1 MSSHDELIDLLPEY
15 EFGGLTADQRRSI
28 EIHLTTCEE
37 CKADLA
43 LWQMVASATRQSVLV
58 IPAPQGILERAL
70 VQLRAGHHRTGMMRQ
85 GWVLLRSQLPL
96 VRHEIWPAS
105 AAIMIIGFIAS
116 ILVGKEA
123 IIQALAPMVAAASI
137 AMVFG
142 PGNDPACELM
152 GSVPTSPRQVLLAR
166 LSIVFGYNFL
176 LALLASVCLLP
187 VFPKIFLP
195 ELIMSWLAPM
205 TFISAL
211 ALFLSI
217 YFGTEN
223 AIITAYTLWILKYA
237 VRGAFSI
244 QLIRP
249 EAGLAS
255 ILTGYSQLWQQPV
268 ALFIAAGFL
277 LIGAV
282 WFAGKMEYQS
292 MDLA

>member
-1 MSSHDELIDLLPEY
+1 
-15 EFGGLTADQRRSI
+15 
-28 EIHLTTCEE
+28 
-37 CKADLA
+37 
-43 LWQMVASATRQSVLV
+43 
-58 IPAPQGILERAL
+58 
-70 VQLRAGHHRTGMMRQ
+70 MMHQ

-116 ILVGKEA
+116 ILVGKEV

-142 PGNDPACELM
+142 PENDPACELM
-152 GSVPTSPRQVLLAR
+152 GSVPTSPRQILLAR

-237 VRGAFSI
+237 VRGAFSV

-255 ILTGYSQLWQQPV
+255 ILTGYSRSGSSLCSV
-268 ALFIAAGFL
+268 HRRRIIAD
-277 LIGAV
+277 GAV
-282 WFAGKMEYQS
+282 WFAGKIEYRS
-292 MDLA
+292 VDLA